1 MNEFRRNLIV
11 GVFFLVALVLLG
23 IMTILF
29 GQAPQFLASGYT
41 ISIFFPS
48 AGPIQNDDPIYINGL
63 QVGQVK
69 WIEPL
74 PDLRQ
79 GVKVVC
85 FINQRKDQ
93 KIDIPIDA
101 KPLIKEQ
108 SIGFGSPA
116 IRIEVGPENS
126 KEILPKDG
134 TGVLHGSVA
143 GGIAE
148 VIPKSI
154 MDKLENTSD
163 ALTDLARALKPVAD
177 DLHVLFRP
185 LSTQAVDTATGPHRP
200 MANISTAVQRLDE
213 ALKGFNAI
221 IADPN
226 NQQNIAVMV
235 KNFKTVSERGITLSD
250 NLINLSEQLKKTAG
264 TTDDKIN
271 KIASGLIENTDKLSQ
286 LFDKLNGVAEKI
298 STGQGTFA
306 KMHNDPEFYDALT
319 DTAKRLQLAADDL
332 RQLLLQWQDKGL
344 KIQGGLLGK

>member
-1 MNEFRRNLIV
+1 MVRDYR
-11 GVFFLVALVLLG
+11 GH
-23 IMTILF
+23 
-29 GQAPQFLASGYT
+29 
-41 ISIFFPS
+41 
-48 AGPIQNDDPIYINGL
+48 L
-63 QVGQVK
+63 QVMHAGL
-69 WIEPL
+69 IDGFRAHLTLL
-74 PDLRQ
+74 PRD
-79 GVKVVC
+79 GYA
-85 FINQRKDQ
+85 F
-93 KIDIPIDA
+93 
-101 KPLIKEQ
+101 
-108 SIGFGSPA
+108 A
-116 IRIEVGPENS
+116 ILAVRE
-126 KEILPKDG
+126 G
-134 TGVLHGSVA
+134 TRMNLA
-143 GGIAE
+143 
-148 VIPKSI
+148 
-154 MDKLENTSD
+154 LSD

-306 KMHNDPEFYDALT
+306 KMLNDPEFYDALT